1 MEEAGVGGG
10 GWCWNVKMLFNYRVD
25 ELSFKNTVNSLE
37 SDPPLVHNK
46 MVAYGRWSSTRKI
59 KKTNLLPS

>member
-1 MEEAGVGGG
+1 MEEAGMGG

-37 SDPPLVHNK
+37 SDPPLGAQQNGCLREVVVYQKNQE
-46 MVAYGRWSSTRKI
+46 
-59 KKTNLLPS
+59 N